1 MVARQGQA
9 AGSHTATRTTCR
21 IVVTTSEVDL
31 ASRNPRHSA
40 RSIETASIR
49 LFQTESKR

>member
-21 IVVTTSEVDL
+21 TVGTISEVDF

-40 RSIETASIR
+40 RSIETALIR
-49 LFQTESKR
+49 MFQTESKR